1 MKNLP
6 HTFSK
11 TIALGTKNGSH
22 KMVYRHFEVMKSIW
36 GGSSNVEPAP
46 LRIDSKL
53 EDGNNANEDS
63 HNMMTENL
71 VINAITSSLPHTTPM
86 IQIVMT
92 MIMKWKILMQQ
103 NH

>member
-6 HTFSK
+6 HAFSK

-22 KMVYRHFEVMKSIW
+22 KMVYRHFEVMKSIR
-36 GGSSNVEPAP
+36 GGSSNVESAP

-71 VINAITSSLPHTTPM
+71 VINAITSSLPQTTPM